1 MARLARRR
9 DDPTPPWRA
18 HGRLPLR
25 AAWRWAGPVITLA
38 IVVGL
43 VLWVERSSTW
53 SALRSSIESLDFDPT
68 RATLILAWL
77 AGVVFAAVATLLGGR
92 PWVAALTATGFVA
105 ITYVWP
111 FGERVRHEVPT
122 IFGMKETLQPEVL
135 WHNQAVALGL
145 ALVAA
150 LIAAA
155 TADLVRRG
163 VANVA
168 IPAWRLGRSRRLQ
181 LAPLLSLV
189 GACAIGM
196 SVITGLVLAAG
207 VDPVLRYGPEHGV
220 YLAPV
225 TSATP
230 LPPDPAHPSAPPE
243 PIPAHGQLL
252 DQVYRSTAM
261 GEDRHFL
268 VYLPP
273 TYGLKRAASRH
284 YPVLYL
290 LHGDPGGPS
299 EWVQFGAT
307 NIFDAGIAASAMPE
321 TILVMPDGNG
331 HVTAAT
337 QWANRFDG
345 RDRIEDAV
353 LELVDVVD
361 QGFRTIPDRAHRLIG
376 GLSSGAFG
384 AANLAA
390 RHPDTFGISM
400 SFSGYFVATGPVFGG
415 IASYIRVNSPYYI
428 VQDEPLSRRV
438 RFILV
443 VGNRDPYYQQTN
455 RAFAGQLA
463 RFGVAYDLN
472 VLPGGHSADIWQ
484 EGLALA
490 MTRMAQDL
498 SGTVRL
504 SDGGKTHGIQY

>member
-9 DDPTPPWRA
+9 TAPPPPPP
-18 HGRLPLR
+18 GYLGLPIGTI
-25 AAWRWAGPVITLA
+25 ARWAGAVGSLA
-38 IVVGL
+38 VAVGL
-43 VLWVERSSTW
+43 TLWLEHSSAW
-53 SALRSSIESLDFDPT
+53 SGLRSAIESLDFDPS
-68 RATLILAWL
+68 RATLILAWF
-77 AGVVFAAVATLLGGR
+77 AGVLLAVMATLLGGR
-92 PWVAALTATGFVA
+92 PWIAALTATAFVA
-105 ITYVWP
+105 IIYVWP
-111 FGERVRHEVPT
+111 FGERLRQEVPT
-122 IFGMKETLQPEVL
+122 IFGLKETLQPGVL

-150 LIAAA
+150 LVGAA

-163 VANVA
+163 AVGTAVLT
-168 IPAWRLGRSRRLQ
+168 WRTLLSHRLQ
-181 LAPLLSLV
+181 LTPLFRLV
-189 GACAIGM
+189 GAGAITLT
-196 SVITGLVLAAG
+196 VITGLVLAAG
-207 VDPVLRYGPEHGV
+207 VDAVLRYGPEHGV
-220 YLAPV
+220 YLVPV
-225 TSATP
+225 PSATT
-230 LPPDPAHPSAPPE
+230 LPVDPSHPSAPPE
-243 PIPAHGQLL
+243 AIPAHGELL
-252 DQVYRSTAM
+252 DQVYHSAAM

-284 YPVLYL
+284 YPVVYL

-307 NIFDAGIAASAMPE
+307 NIFDAGIAAGAMAE

-331 HVTAAT
+331 HVTSAT

-345 RDRIEDAV
+345 RDRIEDTV

-361 QGFRTIPDRAHRLIG
+361 QGFRTIPDRAHRLVG

-390 RHPDTFGISM
+390 RHPDTFGTAM

-415 IASYIRVNSPYYI
+415 SSSYIRVNSPYYI
-428 VQDEPLSRRV
+428 VQDEPSSRRV

-455 RAFAGQLA
+455 RAFASQLD
-463 RFGVAYDLN
+463 RFGVPHDLN
-472 VLPGGHSADIWQ
+472 LLPGGHSADIWQ

-490 MTRMAQDL
+490 MARMAPDL

-504 SDGGKTHGIQY
+504 PDGGKTHGIQF

>member
-1 MARLARRR
+1 V
-9 DDPTPPWRA
+9 
-18 HGRLPLR
+18 
-25 AAWRWAGPVITLA
+25 GPGA
-38 IVVGL
+38 I
-43 VLWVERSSTW
+43 
-53 SALRSSIESLDFDPT
+53 
-68 RATLILAWL
+68 
-77 AGVVFAAVATLLGGR
+77 
-92 PWVAALTATGFVA
+92 ALT
-105 ITYVWP
+105 
-111 FGERVRHEVPT
+111 
-122 IFGMKETLQPEVL
+122 
-135 WHNQAVALGL
+135 
-145 ALVAA
+145 
-150 LIAAA
+150 
-155 TADLVRRG
+155 
-163 VANVA
+163 
-168 IPAWRLGRSRRLQ
+168 
-181 LAPLLSLV
+181 
-189 GACAIGM
+189 
-196 SVITGLVLAAG
+196 VITGLVLAAG
-207 VDPVLRYGPEHGV
+207 VDPVLRYGPDHGV

-225 TSATP
+225 RSATP
-230 LPPDPAHPSAPPE
+230 LPVDPAHPSAPPE

-252 DQVYRSTAM
+252 DRVYRSTAM
-261 GEDRHFL
+261 GEDRHYL

-361 QGFRTIPDRAHRLIG
+361 EGFRTIPDRAHRLIG

-384 AANLAA
+384 AANIAA
-390 RHPDTFGISM
+390 RHPDTFGIAM
-400 SFSGYFVATGPVFGG
+400 SFSGYFVAIGPVFGG
-415 IASYIRVNSPYYI
+415 ISSYIRVNSPYYI
-428 VQDEPLSRRV
+428 VQDEPSSRRV

-455 RAFAGQLA
+455 RAFSSQLD
-463 RFGVAYDLN
+463 RYGVPHDLN

-484 EGLALA
+484 EGLALG

-498 SGTVRL
+498 SGIVRL
-504 SDGGKTHGIQY
+504 PDGGKTHGIQY

>member
-1 MARLARRR
+1 MPRRAQRLADAIR
-9 DDPTPPWRA
+9 PPRPSL
-18 HGRLPLR
+18 RLPFG
-25 AAWRWAGPVITLA
+25 AIWAWASTALA
-38 IVVGL
+38 LAVGVGL
-43 VLWVERSSTW
+43 TLGVESSSIW
-53 SALRSSIESLDFDPT
+53 AALRSSIESLDFDPS

-77 AGVVFAAVATLLGGR
+77 AGMLLATVATLVGGR
-92 PWVAALTATGFVA
+92 PWIAAMTATVFTAV
-105 ITYVWP
+105 TYVWP
-111 FGERVRHEVPT
+111 FGERMRQEVPT
-122 IFGMKETLQPEVL
+122 IFGLKEKLQPDVL
-135 WHNQAVALGL
+135 WHNQTVALGI

-150 LIAAA
+150 LIGAA

-163 VANVA
+163 ALGTA
-168 IPAWRLGRSRRLQ
+168 ILAWRVGRSRRLQ
-181 LAPLLSLV
+181 VAPMLSLA
-189 GACAIGM
+189 GAAAITV
-196 SVITGLVLAAG
+196 SVITGMILAAG
-207 VDPVLRYGPEHGV
+207 VRPVLQYGPEHDV

-225 TSATP
+225 TSAVA

-243 PIPAHGQLL
+243 PIPSHGQLL
-252 DQVYRSTAM
+252 DQVYHSSAM

-268 VYLPP
+268 IYLPP
-273 TYGLKRAASRH
+273 TYSLKRAASRH

-290 LHGDPGGPS
+290 LHGDPGDPS

-337 QWANRFDG
+337 QWADRYDG

-361 QGFRTIPDRAHRLIG
+361 LGFRTIPDRAHRLIG

-390 RHPDTFGISM
+390 RHPDTFGIAM

-415 IASYIRVNSPYYI
+415 ISSYIRVNSPYYI
-428 VQDEPLSRRV
+428 VQDDPSARRV
-438 RFILV
+438 RYILV

-455 RAFAGQLA
+455 RAFAGQLD
-463 RFGVAYDLN
+463 RLGVPYDLN

-484 EGLALA
+484 EGLALG

>member
-1 MARLARRR
+1 MPRLARRR
-9 DDPTPPWRA
+9 TEPTPPPPAFRGLA
-18 HGRLPLR
+18 IGPIS
-25 AAWRWAGPVITLA
+25 RWAAPAASLA
-38 IVVGL
+38 VAIAL
-43 VLWVERSSTW
+43 VLRLESSSPW
-53 SALRSSIESLDFDPT
+53 SGLRSAIESLDFDPART
-68 RATLILAWL
+68 ALILAWL
-77 AGVVFAAVATLLGGR
+77 AGVALAVVATLLGGR
-92 PWVAALTATGFVA
+92 PWIAGLSATVFVA

-111 FGERVRHEVPT
+111 FGERVRQEVPT
-122 IFGMKETLQPEVL
+122 VFGLKETLQPGVL

-150 LIAAA
+150 LIGAA
-155 TADLVRRG
+155 TADLTRRG
-163 VANVA
+163 VIGIATLT
-168 IPAWRLGRSRRLQ
+168 WRTARARRLQ

-189 GACAIGM
+189 GAGAIALT
-196 SVITGLVLAAG
+196 VITGLALATG

-225 TSATP
+225 RSAPTVP
-230 LPPDPAHPSAPPE
+230 VDPSHPSVPPE
-243 PIPAHGQLL
+243 PIPSRGQVL
-252 DQVYRSTAM
+252 DQSYHSVAM
-261 GEDRHFL
+261 GEDRHYL

-307 NIFDAGIAASAMPE
+307 NIFDAGIAAGAMAE
-321 TILVMPDGNG
+321 TILVLPDGNG

-345 RDRIEDAV
+345 RDRVEDAV

-361 QGFRTIPDRAHRLIG
+361 QGFRTIPDRTHRLVG

-390 RHPDTFGISM
+390 RHPDIFGIAM

-415 IASYIRVNSPYYI
+415 VSSYIRVNSPYYI
-428 VQDEPLSRRV
+428 VQDEPAARRV

-455 RAFAGQLA
+455 RAFASQLD
-463 RFGVAYDLN
+463 RFGVAHDLN
-472 VLPGGHSADIWQ
+472 LLPGGHSADIWQ

-498 SGTVRL
+498 SGPVRL
-504 SDGGKTHGIQY
+504 PDGGKTHGVQF

>member
-1 MARLARRR
+1 MSRLARRR
-9 DDPTPPWRA
+9 ADAVPPPRA
-18 HGRLPLR
+18 SSGLPVR
-25 AAWRWAGPVITLA
+25 TISRWAGLVVSLALALGLTLW
-38 IVVGL
+38 L
-43 VLWVERSSTW
+43 ERSSTW
-53 SALRSSIESLDFDPT
+53 SGLRSAIESLDFDPS
-68 RATLILAWL
+68 RAALILAWL
-77 AGVVFAAVATLLGGR
+77 AGVVLAVVATVLGGR
-92 PWVAALTATGFVA
+92 PWIAALTATVFTAV
-105 ITYVWP
+105 TYVWP
-111 FGERVRHEVPT
+111 FGERVRQEVPT
-122 IFGMKETLQPEVL
+122 IFGLKETLQPEVL

-150 LIAAA
+150 LIGAA

-163 VANVA
+163 AVGTA
-168 IPAWRLGRSRRLQ
+168 ILAWRTVHSRRLQ
-181 LAPLLSLV
+181 LTPLLSLV
-189 GACAIGM
+189 GAGVIAVT
-196 SVITGLVLAAG
+196 VITGLVLAAG

-225 TSATP
+225 RSAAP
-230 LPPDPAHPSAPPE
+230 LPVDPSHPSAPPE

-252 DQVYRSTAM
+252 DQVYHSTAM

-268 VYLPP
+268 IYLPP
-273 TYGLKRAASRH
+273 TYGLKRAATRH

-345 RDRIEDAV
+345 RDRVEDAV
-353 LELVDVVD
+353 LEVVDVVD
-361 QGFRTIPDRAHRLIG
+361 QGFRTIPDRAHRLVG
-376 GLSSGAFG
+376 GLSSGAYG

-390 RHPDTFGISM
+390 RHPDTFGIAM

-415 IASYIRVNSPYYI
+415 ISSYIRVNSPYYI
-428 VQDEPLSRRV
+428 VQDEPSSRRV

-455 RAFAGQLA
+455 RAFASQLD
-463 RFGVAYDLN
+463 RFGVPHDLN

-484 EGLALA
+484 EGLALGMA
-490 MTRMAQDL
+490 RMAQDL

-504 SDGGKTHGIQY
+504 PDGGKTHGLQY

>member
-1 MARLARRR
+1 MARRARRLA
-9 DDPTPPWRA
+9 DPIPPARPS
-18 HGRLPLR
+18 RQLPIGTAWAWISAGLSL
-25 AAWRWAGPVITLA
+25 AAATGLTLW
-38 IVVGL
+38 L
-43 VLWVERSSTW
+43 ESSGGW
-53 SALRSSIESLDFDPT
+53 SGLRSSIESLDFDPS
-68 RATLILAWL
+68 RASLILAWL
-77 AGVVFAAVATLLGGR
+77 AAVFLATVATLLGGR
-92 PWVAALTATGFVA
+92 PWIAAITAAVLTA

-111 FGERVRHEVPT
+111 FGERMRQEVPT
-122 IFGMKETLQPEVL
+122 IFGLKEKLQPDVL
-135 WHNQAVALGL
+135 WHNQAVALGI

-150 LIAAA
+150 IIGAA

-163 VANVA
+163 ILGTAA
-168 IPAWRLGRSRRLQ
+168 PAWRMVRSRRLQ
-181 LAPLLSLV
+181 FVPVLSLT
-189 GACAIGM
+189 GAAAVTLT
-196 SVITGLVLAAG
+196 VITGLVLAAG
-207 VDPVLRYGPEHGV
+207 VRPVLQYGPEHGV

-225 TSATP
+225 TSAVA
-230 LPPDPAHPSAPPE
+230 LPPDPANPTAPPE

-252 DQVYRSTAM
+252 DQVFHSTAM
-261 GEDRHFL
+261 GENRHFL
-268 VYLPP
+268 IYLPP
-273 TYGLKRAASRH
+273 SYGLKRAATRH

-290 LHGDPGGPS
+290 LHGDPGDPS

-361 QGFRTIPDRAHRLIG
+361 LGFRTVPDRAHRLIG

-390 RHPDTFGISM
+390 RHPDTFGIAM

-415 IASYIRVNSPYYI
+415 ISSYIRVNSPYYI
-428 VQDEPLSRRV
+428 VQDEPSARRV

-455 RAFAGQLA
+455 RAFAGQLD
-463 RFGVAYDLN
+463 RLGVPHDLN

-484 EGLALA
+484 EGLALG

-504 SDGGKTHGIQY
+504 PDGGKTHGIQF

>member
-1 MARLARRR
+1 MPRLARRR
-9 DDPTPPWRA
+9 SDRSSPPPP
-18 HGRLPLR
+18 GRTLALR
-25 AAWRWAGPVITLA
+25 AIGGGLAAAGALGVA
-38 IVVGL
+38 CGL
-43 VLWVERSSTW
+43 VVWLERSSAW
-53 SALRSSIESLDFDPT
+53 SALRSSIESLDFDPS
-68 RATLILAWL
+68 RAALILAWL
-77 AGVVFAAVATLLGGR
+77 AAVVVAVVATLVGGR
-92 PWVAALTATGFVA
+92 PWIAALIATAYVA

-111 FGERVRHEVPT
+111 FGERVRQEVPT
-122 IFGMKETLQPEVL
+122 IFGLKETLQPGVL
-135 WHNQAVALGL
+135 WHNQAVALGV

-150 LIAAA
+150 LIGAA

-163 VANVA
+163 VLSAA
-168 IPAWRLGRSRRLQ
+168 ILAWRTARSHPVRLMPLIT
-181 LAPLLSLV
+181 LA
-189 GACAIGM
+189 GAGA
-196 SVITGLVLAAG
+196 VALTVLTGLVLAAG
-207 VDPVLRYGPEHGV
+207 LDPVLRYGPEHGV

-225 TSATP
+225 TSAVA
-230 LPPDPAHPSAPPE
+230 LPVDPAHPTAPPE

-252 DQVYRSTAM
+252 DQVYHSTAM

-290 LHGDPGGPS
+290 LHGDPGGPT

-390 RHPDTFGISM
+390 RHPDTFGIAM
-400 SFSGYFVATGPVFGG
+400 SFSGYFIATGPVFGG
-415 IASYIRVNSPYYI
+415 IASYVRVNSPYYI
-428 VQDEPLSRRV
+428 VQDEPSARRV
-438 RFILV
+438 RYILV
-443 VGNRDPYYQQTN
+443 VGNHDPFYQQTN
-455 RAFAGQLA
+455 WAFASQLD
-463 RFGVAYDLN
+463 RYGVPHDLN
-472 VLPGGHSADIWQ
+472 VLNGGHSADIWQ
-484 EGLALA
+484 EGLALG

-504 SDGGKTHGIQY
+504 PDGGKTHGIQF